1 MTQVNSDLASG
12 IIQIG
17 GIKYQMGYTYFTI
30 PTQTSTTVFDISDRI
45 PVNASIAYCIQHN
58 TTDSPVVI
66 GTFMASGS
74 KWNILT
80 NVANTGNFGVRVF
93 YLLPK

>member
-1 MTQVNSDLASG
+1 
-12 IIQIG
+12 
-17 GIKYQMGYTYFTI
+17 MGYTYFTI

-45 PVNASIAYCIQHN
+45 PVNATIAYCIQHN

-66 GTFMASGS
+66 VYGS
-74 KWNILT
+74 WEHWKILT
-80 NVANTGNFGVRVF
+80 NVTSTGNFGVRVF